1 MSPARQPPR
10 ITAAQEPFLVA
21 RTYTALFSSGFEGPA
36 HSHPWS
42 QLLYATSGAMTVTA
56 GSSTWL
62 IPPGKAVFIP
72 AGRLHSI
79 RMWGDVEMRTVYLR
93 SPAPQNDACR
103 VLSVTP
109 LLRELIVRVVEMVAL
124 DSRQEDHMRLLSV
137 LMDEMSR
144 APETPLLLPMPT
156 DPRAA
161 AIARDV
167 LADPAGQQSL
177 ATLARRHGA
186 ARRTAERLFRT
197 QTGISFGLWQQKARM
212 LTAVR
217 LLAEGRSVTDAG
229 LDAGYTSLSAF
240 IAAFKRTF
248 GCTPGKL

>member
-1 MSPARQPPR
+1 
-10 ITAAQEPFLVA
+10 VA
-21 RTYTALFSSGFEGPA
+21 RTYTAVFSSGFEGPA
-36 HSHPWS
+36 HSHPRS

-93 SPAPQNDACR
+93 SPAPQNDDCR

-167 LADPAGQQSL
+167 LADPAGHQSL

>member
-10 ITAAQEPFLVA
+10 ITAEQEPFLLA
-21 RTYTALFSSGFEGPA
+21 RTYSAVFSSGFEGPA

-56 GSSTWL
+56 GAATWL

-72 AGRLHSI
+72 AECAHSI
-79 RMWGDVEMRTVYLR
+79 RMWGDVAMRTLYLR
-93 SPAPQNDACR
+93 APAVQNDTCR
-103 VLSVTP
+103 VISVTP

-124 DSRQEDHMRLLSV
+124 DSRQEAHMRLLAIV
-137 LMDEMSR
+137 VDEMNR

-156 DPRAA
+156 DRRALS
-161 AIARDV
+161 IARDV
-167 LADPAGQQSL
+167 LGNPAGQESL
-177 ATLARRHGA
+177 DVLARRHGA
-186 ARRTAERLFRT
+186 GRRTVERVFRAE
-197 QTGISFGLWQQKARM
+197 TGISFGLWQQKARM

-217 LLAEGRSVTDAG
+217 LLAEGRSVTEAG
-229 LDAGYTSLSAF
+229 LEAGYTSLSAF

>member
-1 MSPARQPPR
+1 M
-10 ITAAQEPFLVA
+10 A
-21 RTYTALFSSGFEGPA
+21 RTYSASFSSGFQGPE

-56 GSSTWL
+56 GRSTWL
-62 IPPGKAVFIP
+62 IPPGKTVFIP
-72 AGRLHSI
+72 AECLHSI
-79 RMWGDVEMRTVYLR
+79 RMWGDVAMRTVYLR
-93 SPAPQNDACR
+93 SPVLHNQTCR

-109 LLRELIVRVVEMVAL
+109 LLRELILRVVELVAV
-124 DSRQEDHMRLLSV
+124 DGRDDPHMRLLSI
-137 LMDEMSR
+137 LIDEINR
-144 APETPLLLPMPT
+144 APETPLLLPMPL

-167 LADPAGQQSL
+167 LANPAGQDDL
-177 ATLARRHGA
+177 HTLARRHA
-186 ARRTAERLFRT
+186 AGRRTVERVFRAE
-197 QTGISFGLWQQKARM
+197 TGISFGLWQQKARM
-212 LTAVR
+212 LTAAR

-248 GCTPGKL
+248 GCTPGQMVAGPDRDHKNL